1 MPAIRQ
7 SFLHHFFSYQWTSYR
22 WTWVC
27 FVETVFFKLAIRF
40 DFRTSTQHDV
50 SGALDSLRGLVESPQ
65 RSLYTR
71 DGLAVLALHPNVD
84 FGDQTRTGILL
95 VKPNLP
101 GILSVQR
108 EHRGGSV
115 ATGLAEQLGLDHV
128 SLRLDR
134 LAMSQY
140 GSDIR
145 GS

>member
-1 MPAIRQ
+1 
-7 SFLHHFFSYQWTSYR
+7 LHN
-22 WTWVC
+22 
-27 FVETVFFKLAIRF
+27 
-40 DFRTSTQHDV
+40 
-50 SGALDSLRGLVESPQ
+50 
-65 RSLYTR
+65 R

-84 FGDQTRTGILL
+84 FADQTRARILL
-95 VKPNLP
+95 VEPDLT
-101 GILSVQR
+101 GVLSVRR

-145 GS
+145 GR